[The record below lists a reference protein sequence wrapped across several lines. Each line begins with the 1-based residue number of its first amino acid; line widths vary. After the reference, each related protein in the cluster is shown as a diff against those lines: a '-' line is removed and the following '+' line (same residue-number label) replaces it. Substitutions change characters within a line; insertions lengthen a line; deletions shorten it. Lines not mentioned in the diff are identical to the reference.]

1 MGYASSRTPRSPRS
15 PLWRLADRIV
25 QHRPARRAL
34 VLLGALVLFGVLVPY
49 LHWVGLADPIQ
60 IHLTDKFSL
69 PSLQHWLGTDQLGR
83 DTLARLLWGIRTSV
97 WIALIT
103 MALTAL
109 IGITYG
115 AIAAL
120 APARLETL
128 MMRLADALMS
138 FPSEVMILALVGVM
152 GPGVDSIIVACVV
165 AEWPWHARMARTI
178 VKKFTQLA
186 YVESARVSGA
196 SDGYVF
202 WQHLL
207 PRAAGECLVLMSID
221 AGMVI
226 LMISSLSFLGL
237 GLQPPTPEW
246 GMMLAE
252 SKEVLT
258 THGWLAWAPG
268 LAIMLTAAG
277 FNALGDA
284 LRDALDARFT
294 GPMRTHTVPA
304 THVEPV
310 TQTPIPYPS
319 NDEGYLY
326 VEHLTIRHRN
336 ANGEEALLVNGLSLT
351 LNPGEV
357 GVLLG
362 ESGAGKSISALALVD
377 LLGPR
382 FSVSGTIRLAGE
394 TLLASHVGGGV
405 DRRSQHRGTDIL
417 YLVQNAMT
425 AFHPLRRV
433 GDELAEALRVAEPD
447 LQEPAIRERLRA
459 VCRSLR
465 FEDPDRVLA
474 STPSELSGGM
484 LQRLLF
490 ATALLMTPRVVVLD
504 EPTASLDSQ
513 ALEEV
518 VRAVALL
525 KQSGVAVIMITHDLT
540 VAQRLADRVWVVQ
553 GGVLVESGSA
563 AMLTHPQHPYT
574 ETLVRAS
581 RLKAA
586 ALARWQHP
594 SENQG
599 ELHD

>member
-1 MGYASSRTPRSPRS
+1 MSNVATRSPRS
-15 PLWRLADRIV
+15 PFGRLAQRIV
-25 QHRPARRAL
+25 RHRPARRAL

-60 IHLTDKFSL
+60 IHLTEKFSL
-69 PSLQHWLGTDQLGR
+69 PSVEHWLGTDQLGR

-152 GPGVDSIIVACVV
+152 GPGVDSIVVACVV

-196 SDGYVF
+196 SEVYVF
-202 WQHLL
+202 WQHIL

-294 GPMRTHTVPA
+294 GPLRTHTAPA
-304 THVEPV
+304 TRLEHV
-310 TQTPIPYPS
+310 TDTPIPS
-319 NDEGYLY
+319 SSSDEGYLC
-326 VEHLTIRHRN
+326 VEHLTIRHRG
-336 ANGEEALLVNGLSLT
+336 ASGEEALLVNELALT

-362 ESGAGKSISALALVD
+362 ESGAGKTISALALVD

-382 FSVSGTIRLAGE
+382 FRVSGTIRLAGQ
-394 TLLASHVGGGV
+394 TLLSSHEGV
-405 DRRSQHRGTDIL
+405 DRRAQHRGADIL

-433 GDELAEALRVAEPD
+433 GVELAEALRVAQPH
-447 LQEPAIRERLRA
+447 LQKLAISERLIA

-465 FEDPDRVLA
+465 FEDPERVLA
-474 STPSELSGGM
+474 STPAELSGGM

-490 ATALLMTPRVVVLD
+490 ATALLMTPRVVILD

-540 VAQRLADRVWVVQ
+540 VAQRLADRIWVVQ

-581 RLKAA
+581 RVKAA

-594 SENQG
+594 SEKEGGQ
-599 ELHD
+599 HD

>member
-1 MGYASSRTPRSPRS
+1 MGYASSRSPRS
-15 PLWRLADRIV
+15 PLGRLAQRIV
-25 QHRPARRAL
+25 RHRPARRAL

-60 IHLTDKFSL
+60 IHLTEKFSL
-69 PSLQHWLGTDQLGR
+69 PSVEHWLGTDQLGR

-152 GPGVDSIIVACVV
+152 GPGVDSIVVACVV

-196 SDGYVF
+196 SEVYVF
-202 WQHLL
+202 WQHIL

-294 GPMRTHTVPA
+294 GPLRTHTAPA
-304 THVEPV
+304 TRIEPV
-310 TQTPIPYPS
+310 TETPIPS
-319 NDEGYLY
+319 SSSEEGYLC
-326 VEHLTIRHRN
+326 VEHLTIRHRGVN
-336 ANGEEALLVNGLSLT
+336 EEEALLVKDLALT

-362 ESGAGKSISALALVD
+362 ESGAGKTISALALVD

-382 FSVSGTIRLAGE
+382 FRVSGTIRLAGQ
-394 TLLASHVGGGV
+394 TLLSSHEGV
-405 DRRSQHRGTDIL
+405 DRRAQHRGADIL

-433 GDELAEALRVAEPD
+433 GEELAEALRVAQPH
-447 LQEPAIRERLRA
+447 LQKLAISERLIA

-465 FEDPDRVLA
+465 FEDPQRVLA
-474 STPSELSGGM
+474 STPAELSGGM

-490 ATALLMTPRVVVLD
+490 ATALLMTPRVVILD

-540 VAQRLADRVWVVQ
+540 VAQRLADRIWVVQ

-581 RLKAA
+581 RVKAA
-586 ALARWQHP
+586 ALARWQHESP
-594 SENQG
+594 NEG
-599 ELHD
+599 GPHG

>member
-1 MGYASSRTPRSPRS
+1 MSNVATRSPRS
-15 PLWRLADRIV
+15 PFGRLAQRIV
-25 QHRPARRAL
+25 RHRPARRAL

-60 IHLTDKFSL
+60 IHLTEKFSL
-69 PSLQHWLGTDQLGR
+69 PSVEHWLGTDQLGR

-152 GPGVDSIIVACVV
+152 GPGVDSIVVACVV

-196 SDGYVF
+196 SEVYVF
-202 WQHLL
+202 WQHIL

-294 GPMRTHTVPA
+294 GPLRTHTAPA
-304 THVEPV
+304 TRLEHV
-310 TQTPIPYPS
+310 TDTPIPS
-319 NDEGYLY
+319 SSSDEGYLC
-326 VEHLTIRHRN
+326 VEHLTIRHRG
-336 ANGEEALLVNGLSLT
+336 ASGEEALLVNELALT

-362 ESGAGKSISALALVD
+362 ESGAGKTISALALVD

-382 FSVSGTIRLAGE
+382 FRVSGTIRLAGQ
-394 TLLASHVGGGV
+394 TLLSSHEGV
-405 DRRSQHRGTDIL
+405 DRRSQHRGADIL

-433 GDELAEALRVAEPD
+433 GEELAEALQVAQPH
-447 LQEPAIRERLRA
+447 LREPAIRERLRA

-465 FEDPDRVLA
+465 FEDPQRVLA
-474 STPSELSGGM
+474 STPAELSGGM

-490 ATALLMTPRVVVLD
+490 ATALLMTPRVVILD

-540 VAQRLADRVWVVQ
+540 VAQRLADRIWVVQ

-581 RLKAA
+581 RVKAA

-594 SENQG
+594 SEKEGGQ
-599 ELHD
+599 HD

>member
-1 MGYASSRTPRSPRS
+1 MRNVATCSPRS
-15 PLWRLADRIV
+15 PLGRLAQRIV
-25 QHRPARRAL
+25 RHRPARRAL

-60 IHLTDKFSL
+60 IHLTEKFSL
-69 PSLQHWLGTDQLGR
+69 PSVEHWLGTDQLGR

-152 GPGVDSIIVACVV
+152 GPGVDSIVVACVV

-196 SDGYVF
+196 SEVYVF
-202 WQHLL
+202 WQHIL

-294 GPMRTHTVPA
+294 GPLRTHTAPA
-304 THVEPV
+304 TRLEPV
-310 TQTPIPYPS
+310 TETPIPS
-319 NDEGYLY
+319 SSSDEGYLC
-326 VEHLTIRHRN
+326 VEHLTIRHRG
-336 ANGEEALLVNGLSLT
+336 ASGEEPLLVNDLSLT

-362 ESGAGKSISALALVD
+362 ESGAGKTISALALVD

-382 FSVSGTIRLAGE
+382 FRVSGTIRLAGQ
-394 TLLASHVGGGV
+394 TLLSSHEGV
-405 DRRSQHRGTDIL
+405 DRRAQHRGADIL

-433 GDELAEALRVAEPD
+433 GDELAEALRVAQPH
-447 LQEPAIRERLRA
+447 LQKLAISERLIA

-465 FEDPDRVLA
+465 FEDPQRVLA

-490 ATALLMTPRVVVLD
+490 ATALLMTPRVVILD

-540 VAQRLADRVWVVQ
+540 VAQRLADRIWVVQ

-563 AMLTHPQHPYT
+563 TMLTHPQHPYT

-581 RLKAA
+581 RVKAA

-594 SENQG
+594 SKNEG
-599 ELHD
+599 GPHG